1 MTYFKYIK
9 MFIKSI
15 VIFFSLIVT
24 QTSYSQEKERPFIL
38 VKNSDRTEILNKIKT
53 KTWAKEIYENLKTR
67 TDL

>member
-1 MTYFKYIK
+1 